1 MSRKPLELEKI
12 RSHVNID
19 ASAIV
24 KTVLLLCDELER
36 LTAERDKLR
45 EEVAFLRRG
54 VKLYRQEHYFQDTP
68 CEPDDE
74 PCAVCQWEDEAET
87 KGRKAER

>member
-12 RSHVNID
+12 RAHVNID

-24 KTVLLLCDELER
+24 KTVLLLCDEMER
-36 LTAERDKLR
+36 VTAERDKLR

-54 VKLYRQEHYFQDTP
+54 IKAYQI
-68 CEPDDE
+68 
-74 PCAVCQWEDEAET
+74 
-87 KGRKAER
+87 GRAHV

>member
-24 KTVLLLCDELER
+24 ATVLLLCDEMER
-36 LTAERDKLR
+36 VTQERNAARVEAALYK
-45 EEVAFLRRG
+45 RG
-54 VKLYRQEHYFQDTP
+54 IEAYRQEHHSQDDP
-68 CEPDDE
+68 CGPDDE
-74 PCAVCQWEDEAET
+74 PCAVCQWEDEAEA
-87 KGRKAER
+87 REAER